1 MSTAGPLVKPKVCLF
16 TDSLAP
22 SGVGEHM
29 FTLAAEFVDRFAV
42 SFVCPPTP
50 SGLKLLDRVSDLGAA
65 TLPLE
70 VRGETSAGD
79 ELALW
84 LKRERFDLFHA
95 HAGVSWEGHTGI
107 RAAHSAGVGRVVRTE
122 HLAELTVVF
131 RSEQLHDLI
140 YSPYHQPEGRLGPE
154 ELARLVDLQHREYL
168 DVVELA
174 DRVICVSAGVRET
187 FIRVGVPQDK
197 LQVVRNGIQPR
208 TSSASS
214 AAVKERLELDPE
226 TRIVLTIGR
235 LIDVKGYPYLL
246 EAVPAVVKQVPE
258 ARFLWVGEG
267 PLENELRE
275 RVQSLGLD
283 DRVCFAGPR
292 SDVPDLFVTADLFV
306 MPSLVEGLPLGALEA
321 MAAGL
326 PIVGTRVCGTSEV
339 IRDGVTGRLV
349 PPGDLVETRDAADL
363 AAAILEPLED
373 PLVAKRWGANGRSLF
388 QQEFTAR
395 RMARETA
402 DVYDAVLALIR

>member
-1 MSTAGPLVKPKVCLF
+1 MKQRVCLF

-29 FTLAAEFVDRFAV
+29 LTLASELVDRFAM

-50 SGLKLLDRVSDLGAA
+50 AGLRLLDRVGDLGA
-65 TLPLE
+65 TTVPLE
-70 VRGETSAGD
+70 VRGEPSAGD
-79 ELALW
+79 ELARW
-84 LKRERFDLFHA
+84 LQQEEVDLFHA
-95 HAGVSWEGHTGI
+95 HAGVSWEGQPGV
-107 RAAHSAGVGRVVRTE
+107 RAAHSAGVRRIARTE

-131 RSEQLHDLI
+131 PSEQLHDLI
-140 YSPYHQPEGRLGPE
+140 YSPYHHPDGRLCPE
-154 ELARLVDLQHREYL
+154 ELARLVEHHRSEYL
-168 DVVELA
+168 GVVELT
-174 DRVICVSAGVRET
+174 DGVICVSEGVRET
-187 FIRVGVPQDK
+187 FVRVGVPPQK
-197 LQVVRNGIQPR
+197 LHVVRNGIRAR

-214 AAVKERLELDPE
+214 AAVKERLGLDPS

-246 EAVPAVVKQVPE
+246 EAVAAVVKHEPNVC
-258 ARFLWVGEG
+258 FLWVGEG
-267 PLENELRE
+267 PLETELRE
-275 RVQSLGLD
+275 RVEALGLD
-283 DRVCFAGPR
+283 DWVCFTGPR
-292 SDVPDLFVTADLFV
+292 SDVPDLLATADLLV

-349 PPGDLVETRDAADL
+349 PPGDLVETSDAADL
-363 AAAILEPLED
+363 AAAILEPLEN
-373 PLVAKRWGANGRSLF
+373 PQVAREWGTNARSMF
-388 QQEFTAR
+388 EQEFTAE

-402 DVYDAVLALIR
+402 DVYNALLG